1 MPTEHGIRLDD
12 VEGLLPGAQLG
23 GQKDE
28 ECPVAPGEWWSLCVP
43 VEDGQLLAKYSVFE
57 HQLRLAAGQVKGGVE
72 DRGIVSGLCPAAK
85 KVFHGLEAATNAL
98 SHEGE
103 ECRDH
108 SLPFMSEYGG

>member
-12 VEGLLPGAQLG
+12 VEGLPPGAQLG

-28 ECPVAPGEWWSLCVP
+28 ESPVAPGELRSLCVP
-43 VEDGQLLAKYSVFE
+43 VEDDQLLAKYSVLE
-57 HQLRLAAGQVKGGVE
+57 HQVRLAAGQVKGGVE
-72 DRGIVSGLCPAAK
+72 DRGIVVGFRPVAK
-85 KVFHGLEAATNAL
+85 KVSDGLEDATNAL

-108 SLPFMSEYGG
+108 SLPLMSEYGG